1 MMWDYGWGQNMM
13 GAGWGS
19 LVFLTWLVVFVDGVL
34 AGIWLWKQITKK
46 G

>member
-1 MMWDYGWGQNMM
+1 MMGNYWGWGQNMM
-13 GAGWGS
+13 GGWGS
-19 LVFLTWLVVFVDGVL
+19 LAFLTWLVVLVDGVL